1 MDLDVFEVLEKAAKQ
16 RTKAKKVEVLK
27 QNESW
32 PLKDV
37 IRGSYDSTIEWDLP
51 AGDPPY
57 TPSEAHNHPSSILRE
72 HKKFVYFVKGTRASK
87 SIPKFKRERI
97 FLEIIEGVHPS
108 DAKHV
113 IDMVNKRPIKN
124 LTRPIIEEAFPGLLR
139 DNL

>member
-37 IRGSYDSTIEWDLP
+37 IRGSYDSTIKWDVP

-57 TPSEAHNHPSSILRE
+57 TASPAHMHPASLLRE
-72 HKKFVYFVKGTRASK
+72 HKKFVYFVKGTRANK